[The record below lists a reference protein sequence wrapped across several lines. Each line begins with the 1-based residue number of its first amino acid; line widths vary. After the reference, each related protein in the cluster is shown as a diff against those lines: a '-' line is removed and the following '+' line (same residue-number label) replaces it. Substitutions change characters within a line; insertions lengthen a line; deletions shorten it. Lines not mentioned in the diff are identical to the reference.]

1 MNITISDVFNHLPLW
16 QCGVVTTLTN
26 FSNASVVATQLPAPS
41 DLLIIMVRDDLAHTH
56 THQCQNSFDLEITP
70 EFHAPG

>member
-41 DLLIIMVRDDLAHTH
+41 DLLMIMVMDDPVWQHTH
-56 THQCQNSFDLEITP
+56 THVVASHHRL
-70 EFHAPG
+70 